1 MTKHLVQIIYPDEF
15 YQVLHL
21 EMTFEDAPNVWAVLE
36 QVFAEWNDSPLAGK
50 MFIQARVRSL
60 SVNDIVSVNGVFY
73 QCKSIGWTEVSPEY
87 VSELIKEVKSHPFRK
102 ERGAWICLNDIMYN
116 RSKVQTISEIALGA

>member
-15 YQVLHL
+15 YQVFHL

-102 ERGAWICLNDIMYN
+102 EHGAWIVLNDIMYN